1 MKIKVNDLVTGKF
14 PGRDFGIVTR
24 IVKYNSYK
32 LDHDTS
38 YYWAEVLW
46 ENQILAI
53 VNVKHLTK
61 IEENYNEE
69 DYKRKLS
76 NT

>member
-24 IVKYNSYK
+24 IVKF
-32 LDHDTS
+32 DHDTS

-61 IEENYNEE
+61 IEENYNE